1 MSSPVRNGMS
11 PQSVTAKLAEHFGKH
26 IPHRDVEGVIEN
38 LLDSFRQVARASPE
52 ISEAAAES
60 EEVAAARADDARE
73 DGPDPELDFD

>member
-1 MSSPVRNGMS
+1 MS

-52 ISEAAAES
+52 ISEAAA
-60 EEVAAARADDARE
+60 
-73 DGPDPELDFD
+73 DFD